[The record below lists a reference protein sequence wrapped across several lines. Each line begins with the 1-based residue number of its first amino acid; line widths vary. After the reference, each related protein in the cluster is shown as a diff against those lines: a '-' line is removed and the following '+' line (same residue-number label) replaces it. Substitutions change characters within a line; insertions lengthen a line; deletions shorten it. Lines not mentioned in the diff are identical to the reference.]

1 MTDHRAAALRVRA
14 FEVSAPGRVNVIGGH
29 VDFHEGIVV
38 CAAIDRRVRARGAP
52 RSDGRVIVTSDQF
65 DGTVDVPVDGGAKP
79 SMVEPGWGRLVA
91 AMLAELADRG
101 RPSIGFN
108 AVISSDLA
116 IGGGLSSSA
125 AFEIMIGRAATAVAS
140 AAWHIDDV
148 ELAKAAQA
156 AEHRATGVPCGIQ
169 DQMASVL
176 GGLFV
181 LDCRSLTVTPL
192 SLPEECALLVVDS
205 GVART
210 LEGSPWAARR
220 FDSFTAAR
228 DLGIEVLRD
237 AAAIQVA
244 DHPQGRHV
252 VGEIERVRR
261 FVAAMTA
268 GDVNAAG
275 RLMVESHHSSAQNY
289 GSSTRELDVLVEE
302 LMRAGAYGARL
313 TGGGFGGC
321 VVALVPQHER
331 ARIGVEV
338 ATSYQRRVGVAAEIL
353 GVSVAES

>member
-1 MTDHRAAALRVRA
+1 MTDHGATAPQPRA
-14 FEVSAPGRVNVIGGH
+14 FGVSAPGRVNVIGGH

-38 CAAIDRRVRARGAP
+38 CAAIDRRVRARGAARP
-52 RSDGRVIVTSDQF
+52 DGRVIVVSDQF
-65 DGTVDVPVDGGAKP
+65 DGTVDVPADGGPEP
-79 SMVEPGWGRLVA
+79 STVEPGWGRLVA
-91 AMLAELADRG
+91 AMLAELDDRG
-101 RPSIGFN
+101 RAAVGFD

-125 AFEIMIGRAATAVAS
+125 AFEIVIGRAAVA
-140 AAWHIDDV
+140 AAEWRIDDV

-176 GGLFV
+176 GGMFA
-181 LDCRSLTVTPL
+181 LDCRGLAVTSL
-192 SLPEECALLVVDS
+192 SLPEDCSLLVVDS
-205 GVART
+205 GMART

-220 FDSFTAAR
+220 SDSFVAAR
-228 DLGIEVLRD
+228 VLGLEVLRD
-237 AAAIQVA
+237 AAANQVS

-252 VGEIERVRR
+252 VSEIERVRR
-261 FVAAMTA
+261 FVTAMEE
-268 GDVNAAG
+268 GDVDAAG
-275 RLMVESHHSSAQNY
+275 RLMVESHHSSAQSY

-302 LMRAGAYGARL
+302 LLRAGAYGARL

-331 ARIGVEV
+331 TRIGAEV
-338 ATSYQRRVGVAAEIL
+338 ATSYQRRIGIPAGVL